1 MSSATV
7 DSPPPASQYRS
18 NPVFWIMWLLPASA
32 VVGGLVTL
40 GIALRSADRA
50 LPPGYHWEGEHLDQ
64 DFAQQR
70 LAATHGIEVDLEWQ
84 AAGECTA
91 TLRRAPDDPATLTLM
106 FTHSSDAGLDR
117 VMLLRRTQ
125 AGVYTGN
132 CAPLPMGRWRVALE
146 SGAWAIRTQVSGNR
160 TRLALHARNPDGA
173 PGGPT

>member
-1 MSSATV
+1 
-7 DSPPPASQYRS
+7 
-18 NPVFWIMWLLPASA
+18 MWLLPASA

-50 LPPGYHWEGEHLDQ
+50 LPASYHWEGEHLDQ

-70 LAATHGIEVDLEWQ
+70 VAASHGIEVDLEWQ

-91 TLRRAPDDPATLTLM
+91 TLRHAPDDPATLTLM

-117 VMLLRRTQ
+117 VMLLRRAETG
-125 AGVYTGN
+125 AYTGT
-132 CAPLPMGRWRVALE
+132 CPPLPMGRWRVALV

-160 TRLALHARNPDGA
+160 TRLALRARNPEGPGDGA
-173 PGGPT
+173 P

>member
-1 MSSATV
+1 MNSTTV
-7 DSPPPASQYRS
+7 DSPPPSQYKS

-40 GIALRSADRA
+40 AIALRSADRA
-50 LPPGYHWEGEHLDQ
+50 LPASYHWEGEHLDQ

-70 LAATHGIEVDLEWQ
+70 LAASHGIEVDLAWQ

-91 TLRRAPDDPATLTLM
+91 TLRHAPDDPATLTLM
-106 FTHSSDAGLDR
+106 FTHASDAGLDR
-117 VMLLRRTQ
+117 VMLLRRSQ
-125 AGVYTGN
+125 KGVYGGS

-160 TRLALHARNPDGA
+160 TQLGLRARNPDG
-173 PGGPT
+173 PRTGPT